1 MSEKKGLTKTL
12 ITNWRFTLFFTLA
25 ALILGIYSYYIVPK
39 QESPDV
45 SAPYAIIKTIYPGAS
60 PEDVEKLVT
69 RVIEEKVLEVPGYKT
84 SQSFSKNSIS
94 IVVLELNNDIK
105 VDESWNELRRI
116 LEDVQDEI
124 PSECQKINVDTKL
137 SETAGVIISFSGKG
151 YSCEQLTSFADEF
164 KTELSQIQGISRFTV
179 SGKQNKIAK
188 VEVNVAELNKFS
200 LSLDDLV
207 NLLKAQN
214 LQIPSGALT
223 DGNVKIAVSTPGIFT
238 SLTDIENTVIDVSRT
253 TGAVVRLKDVAEVKW
268 DLEES
273 NNLVRYNGQEAV
285 LLNGFFTENKN
296 IVLIGKEVRT
306 RLDLLKSQMPSG
318 LNIEEV
324 VFQPTDVQNSVS
336 HFFENLL
343 EGIGLVLIVVF
354 LGMGYRNALVAS
366 TAVPLSIAVAFI
378 IMVLTGIKLH
388 EISIAALIIALGILV
403 DDAIVIIDAI
413 QVNIDHGYEKMEA
426 CIKGMKQ
433 SMIPVFSATLTIAAA
448 FSPMLFVPGAAGEFL
463 MSLPAMVI
471 FSVGASFLVAI
482 TVTPV
487 LAYLFFDKLKERT
500 EKPNFIRRFY
510 DVFLNAGMKHKKI
523 TILVSFLLVTLSVF
537 AGLGIQIEFF
547 PKADKNMFY
556 INLYSE
562 STADI
567 EATEKLAEQAEHI
580 LAEQKEILSYTTSV
594 GDGLPKFYITL
605 PKATPAQ
612 NFAQIMLRVDL
623 KQGNYKNNEQLALFL
638 QEQFDQ
644 KLTGGEA
651 DVLLLEKALPGA
663 PLEIRTSG
671 EDPAAVYKAVE
682 VIRQELEEI
691 PGTIKVEDDNQAKEY
706 EFMVDVDSDKATG
719 LGITKYDVQRQINIA
734 LKGAEA
740 SLFRKS
746 GNEYSIVVDSD
757 IQTKEDLEN
766 LAIKSSIAGNK
777 VLLKQIAQ
785 IYLQSTVPT
794 VKKYD
799 GIRAVTVTSRV
810 KPGYSAVAIEKAL
823 KQKLADSDFDFSGIK
838 LSYEGEA
845 KDIKDNFGSL
855 GMLALFTLVLIYI
868 ILMLQFKSFLQP
880 WIILITIPLS
890 IIGVVAGL
898 LLFRQPLSF
907 TALIGVVSLMGLV
920 IRNAILLI
928 EYINEARWEG
938 MLIAEAC
945 YYAVERRYRP
955 IILSAV
961 TTVIGLVPLALSGS
975 DLFTPLSVALMSGL
989 LVSTLFTL
997 VVVPVVYSTLVHDK
1011 NNDISAN
1018 SNNSTKSA
1026 LLDC

>member
-1 MSEKKGLTKTL
+1 MSEKKGLTKIL
-12 ITNWRFTLFFTLA
+12 VANRRFTLFFSLI

-45 SAPYAIIKTIYPGAS
+45 SAPYAIIQTVYPGAS
-60 PEDVEKLVT
+60 PEDTEKLVT
-69 RVIEEKVLEVPGYKT
+69 RVIEEKVQEVPGYKT
-84 SQSFSKNSIS
+84 TNSFSRNSIS
-94 IVVLELNNDIK
+94 IVALELNND
-105 VDESWNELRRI
+105 VAPDESWNELRRI
-116 LEDVQDEI
+116 LEDVQAEI
-124 PSECQKINVDTKL
+124 PAECEKIKLDTKL
-137 SETAGVIISFSGKG
+137 SETAGIILSFSGEG
-151 YSCEQLTSFADEF
+151 YSGEQLESFADEF
-164 KTELSQIQGISRFTV
+164 KTELSKIQGISRFTV
-179 SGKQNKIAK
+179 SGEQNKIAR
-188 VEVNVAELNKFS
+188 VEVQAAELNKYS

-207 NLLKAQN
+207 NILKAQN

-223 DGNVKIAVSTPGIFT
+223 DGNVKITVSTPGIFT
-238 SLTDIENTVIDVSRT
+238 SLTDIENAVIDVSGT

-268 DLEES
+268 DSEES
-273 NNLVRYNGQEAV
+273 DNLVRHNGQEAI
-285 LLNGFFTENKN
+285 LLNGFFVENKN
-296 IVLIGKEVRT
+296 IVLIGQEVRT
-306 RLDLLKSQMPSG
+306 RLEQIKSRMPSG
-318 LNIEEV
+318 LKIDEV
-324 VFQPTDVQNSVS
+324 VFQPTDVQNSVT
-336 HFFENLL
+336 HFFKNLL

-403 DDAIVIIDAI
+403 DDAIVVIDAI

-433 SMIPVFSATLTIAAA
+433 AMIPVFSATLTIAAA
-448 FSPMLFVPGAAGEFL
+448 FSPLLFIPGAAGEFL

-471 FSVGASFLVAI
+471 FSVGASFLVAV

-487 LAYLFFDKLKERT
+487 LAYLFFDKLKQRT
-500 EKPNFIRRFY
+500 EKLNFIRRFY
-510 DVFLNAGMKHKKI
+510 DVFLNLGMKHKKM
-523 TILVSFLLVTLSVF
+523 TILISLLLVSLSVL
-537 AGLGIQIEFF
+537 AGLGIQVEFF
-547 PKADKNMFY
+547 PQADKNMFY
-556 INLYSE
+556 IDLYSE
-562 STADI
+562 SSADL
-567 EATEKLAEQAEHI
+567 EATGKLAEQAEQI
-580 LAEQKEILSYTTSV
+580 LAEQQEILSYTTSV

-612 NFAQIMLRVDL
+612 NFAQIMARVDL
-623 KQGNYKNNEQLALFL
+623 KQGNFRNNEQLALFL
-638 QEQFDQ
+638 QEQFDL
-644 KLTGGEA
+644 KLSGGEA
-651 DVLLLEKALPGA
+651 DVLLLEKALPGD
-663 PLEIRTSG
+663 PLEIRVSG
-671 EDPAAVYKAVE
+671 EDTAAVNKAVE
-682 VIRQELEEI
+682 VIRQDLEGI

-706 EFMVDVDSDKATG
+706 EFMVDVDSDQATG

-740 SLFRKS
+740 SLFRKA

-794 VKKYD
+794 IKKYD
-799 GIRAVTVTSRV
+799 GIRAVTVTGKV
-810 KPGYSAVAIEKAL
+810 EPGFSAVTIEKAL
-823 KQKLADSDFDFSGIK
+823 KQKLADSDFDFSGIS

-880 WIILITIPLS
+880 WIILTTIPLS

-907 TALIGVVSLMGLV
+907 TALIGAVSLMGLV

-928 EYINEARWEG
+928 EYINAARREG
-938 MLIAEAC
+938 MLIVEAC
-945 YYAVERRYRP
+945 YYAVEQRYRP
-955 IILSAV
+955 IVLSAV

-975 DLFTPLSVALMSGL
+975 DLFMPLSVALMSGL
-989 LVSTLFTL
+989 LVSTIFTL
-997 VVVPVVYSTLVHDK
+997 VVVPVVYSTLVRE
-1011 NNDISAN
+1011 NNDLSSN

-1026 LLDC
+1026 LLNG